1 MYNWIESTFNVS
13 GGVTQAI
20 AVVLALAVVLLLF
33 SLFIFILK
41 RLMGARAPQNRSR
54 QPRIAVMD
62 SASVDARRRL
72 ILIRRDN
79 IEHLILVGGP
89 SDVVVE
95 QNIVRNSPLPSGRS
109 AGYPAQGGN
118 GQVKGPSAP
127 GPDIPARPDELMPD
141 TEPVP
146 AAPPKARAPLPTPAV
161 SPPIS
166 KPASVNESKAPVAPL
181 ESKTT
186 TASPTPSLSA
196 QRNPSAPNPAPRS
209 ETVSGQNRAADLL
222 KAATQN
228 GFSRSQPP
236 GSEATATEPTA
247 PAAPTQAP
255 EVKPETSKQAAPSAG
270 KTPTTFKTLARPF
283 SPKDRPSYGT
293 QSITPPASGPAAR
306 AKTALVKP
314 VEPQVKTDVTN
325 EASEMPEIEVKLD
338 EPGNTAPSITVIEQS
353 SEDTPEVSVST
364 DDGSQ
369 VTETALLAE
378 LVENNTE
385 AADEMSSH
393 EVQNNDQ
400 ESAEKTD
407 ASETVTAQAS
417 DNELST
423 DVPPV
428 ETPGEAAQ
436 THDIKLEMDD
446 LIEPVVEAKSD
457 DQVQEQSQG
466 LDTLR
471 AIKEPKEPATGP
483 AVAPVRPAPKPTQGL
498 GDKNPIEDEM
508 AKILDELGG
517 QPN

>member
-41 RLMGARAPQNRSR
+41 RLMGARAPQNRNR

-79 IEHLILVGGP
+79 IEHLLLVGGP

-109 AGYPAQGGN
+109 AGYPAHGGN

-141 TEPVP
+141 TDPVP
-146 AAPPKARAPLPTPAV
+146 AAPPQARTPLPTPAV
-161 SPPIS
+161 SSQVS
-166 KPASVNESKAPVAPL
+166 KPASVNESKAPAAPL
-181 ESKTT
+181 ESKPMA
-186 TASPTPSLSA
+186 ASPAPSLST
-196 QRNPSAPNPAPRS
+196 QRRPSAPRPEPAS
-209 ETVSGQNRAADLL
+209 EKNHAADLL

-228 GFSRSQPP
+228 GFSRSKPP
-236 GSEATATEPTA
+236 VDETLAGEPET

-255 EVKPETSKQAAPSAG
+255 EVKLEVPKQSAPAAE
-270 KTPTTFKTLARPF
+270 KDPTTFKTLARPF

-314 VEPQVKTDVTN
+314 VEPQVRTDVTT
-325 EASEMPEIEVKLD
+325 EASVMPEIAVKFE
-338 EPGNTAPSITVIEQS
+338 EPGSKAPSVTAHTQS
-353 SEDTPEVSVST
+353 SEDTPEVSLAA
-364 DDGSQ
+364 DEGSQ
-369 VTETALLAE
+369 VTEAALLAD

-385 AADEMSSH
+385 QAAEMSSDA
-393 EVQNNDQ
+393 VQNKDQ
-400 ESAEKTD
+400 EPAQKTD
-407 ASETVTAQAS
+407 EPPAVTAEATTAE
-417 DNELST
+417 NST
-423 DVPPV
+423 DPTPG
-428 ETPGEAAQ
+428 ETTGEAAQ
-436 THDIKLEMDD
+436 SHDIKLEMDD

-457 DQVQEQSQG
+457 EQPQEQSQG

-471 AIKEPKEPATGP
+471 AIKEPKEPASGP